1 MKMMSSFQESLVVGK
16 ESEKIVLNRI
26 KHKYPNAYI
35 KDGYFKDYDIFIP
48 EIDTSVEVKKDFKS
62 QHTGNVVIE
71 IQMNGKLS
79 ALSTTK
85 ADWWVFH
92 LDDEEFIFIKPE
104 QIRNMIHREKLNP
117 VEFVGKGDFASKIAY
132 LVKKDILFVYG
143 NHLMIRKLF
152 HV

>member
-1 MKMMSSFQESLVVGK
+1 
-16 ESEKIVLNRI
+16 
-26 KHKYPNAYI
+26 
-35 KDGYFKDYDIFIP
+35 
-48 EIDTSVEVKKDFKS
+48 
-62 QHTGNVVIE
+62 
-71 IQMNGKLS
+71 MNGKLS

-104 QIRNMIHREKLNP
+104 QIRDMIHREKLNP
-117 VEFVGKGDFASKIAY
+117 VRFVGKGDFASKIAY

>member
-1 MKMMSSFQESLVVGK
+1 MSSFQESLVVGK
-16 ESEKIVLNRI
+16 KSEKIVLNRI

-35 KDGYFKDYDIFIP
+35 KDGYFKEYDIFIP

-62 QHTGNVVIE
+62 QHTGNVVVE

-92 LDDEEFIFIKPE
+92 LDDEEFIFIKPD
-104 QIRNMIHREKLNP
+104 QIRDMIHREKLTP
-117 VEFVGKGDFASKIAY
+117 VEFVGKGDYASKIAY
-132 LVKKDILFVYG
+132 LVKKHCLYVYG
-143 NHLMIRKLF
+143 RNMNIYKESYIK
-152 HV
+152 